1 MVRKIGAALAV
12 FVRLFMGLF
21 FFAAGV
27 NKLRQGWMWSD
38 RLREVFEDRL
48 LELDPAN
55 FGTTFLEQIGIPFY
69 VPIAYVITLGEIAAG
84 VGLLL
89 GLASRWS
96 GALALW
102 LIVMIGVGGY
112 YDASLLPLALMCI
125 VVIASRSGHTLGIDR
140 RLAAQHPQAIWFR

>member
-12 FVRLFMGLF
+12 SVRLFMGLF

-112 YDASLLPLALMCI
+112 YDA
-125 VVIASRSGHTLGIDR
+125 
-140 RLAAQHPQAIWFR
+140 